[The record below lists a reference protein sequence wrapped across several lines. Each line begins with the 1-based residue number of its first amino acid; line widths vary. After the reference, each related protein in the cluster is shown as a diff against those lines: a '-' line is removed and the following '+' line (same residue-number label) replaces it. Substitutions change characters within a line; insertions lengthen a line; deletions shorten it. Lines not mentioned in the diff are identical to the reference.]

1 MASSRAAALPILA
14 ATILATPPVSAQDEA
29 IPRVDRRAAEV
40 LTLDTPY
47 TFTPY
52 ADRDSWLAR
61 ARFLREQILVSAGLW
76 PMPAKGPLDAHVF
89 GRIERRDYSV
99 EKVYFESH
107 PGFYVTGNLYRPLGK
122 NGPFPG
128 VLSPHGHWA
137 YGRLEN
143 GADGSIPARCI
154 SLARQGYVVFTYDMV
169 GYNDSRQ
176 VEHRLLDPRL
186 AQWGIGS
193 LGLHLWNSIRSVDFL
208 ESLPEVDRGR
218 LACTGASGG
227 GTQTFLL
234 TAVDDRIKVSAPV
247 NMISH
252 YMQGGD
258 VCENAPNLRLDTSNM
273 EIAALMAPR
282 PMLMVSAAGDWTRD
296 TPRIEFPAVQSVYA
310 LLDAKDKAAT
320 VQFIADH
327 NYNRDSREAVYGF
340 FARWVLGRPDAS
352 PIREAECTP
361 ELPADLLVFFGR
373 ELPKEA
379 KTQQQIVD
387 GLVAA
392 RKAQLAALRPADAAG
407 LARFRE
413 LLQPGLRHVL
423 AAELPAGDATLEMS
437 SPSGVQPG
445 ARDLVIGRRGRGDR
459 VPVRVWSPPPDAR
472 KSVLVV
478 HPDGVAGASA
488 REDSLIEPLQRR
500 GYVVASIDAFN
511 TGSARVQRDTSDR
524 FFTTYNRTDDANRV
538 QDILTAL
545 AWLKRQPGVR
555 RVSLVGLERAGL
567 WCLLAQ
573 ALAPGLDAV
582 VADADVFPTA
592 TDDAYLGRVF
602 VPLLR
607 SVGGFETA
615 LTLGLGSRIHV
626 HDTGGVFDTT
636 AVEASA
642 RATGAADTLRVSREK
657 LADADVVAWV
667 MAQ

>member
-1 MASSRAAALPILA
+1 MASLKGA
-14 ATILATPPVSAQDEA
+14 ATSFLVAASLASHPARAQDGT
-29 IPRVDRRAAEV
+29 IPRVDRRATEV

-52 ADRDSWLAR
+52 ADKDAWLAR
-61 ARFLREQILVSAGLW
+61 ARFLREQVLVSAGLW
-76 PMPAKGPLDAHVF
+76 PMPEKGPLDAHVF

-99 EKVYFESH
+99 EKVHFESH
-107 PGFYVTGNLYRPLGK
+107 PGFFVTGNLYRPLGK
-122 NGPFPG
+122 SGPFPG

-154 SLARQGYVVFTYDMV
+154 SLARQGYVVFSYDMV

-176 VEHRLLDPRL
+176 VDHRLLDPRL

-193 LGLHLWNSIRSVDFL
+193 LGLHLWNSIRSLDFL
-208 ESLPEVDRGR
+208 ESLPDVDRTR
-218 LACTGASGG
+218 LSCTGASGG

-234 TAVDDRIKVSAPV
+234 TAVDDRVKVSAPV

-273 EIAALMAPR
+273 EIGALMAPR

-310 LLDAKDKAAT
+310 LLDAKDKVAT

-340 FARWVLGRPDAS
+340 FARWVRGRADSS
-352 PIREAECTP
+352 PVPEP
-361 ELPADLLVFFGR
+361 ELHVEQPADLLVFHGR
-373 ELPKEA
+373 ALPEKA

-392 RKAQLAALRPADAAG
+392 RKTQLAALRPRDAEG
-407 LARFRE
+407 LKRFRE
-413 LLQPGLRHVL
+413 ALEPGLRHVL
-423 AAELPAGDATLEMS
+423 AAEYPWTETIVESAST
-437 SPSGVQPG
+437 SGVEAG
-445 ARDLVIGRRGRGDR
+445 VRSLVIGRRALADR
-459 VPVRVWSPPPDAR
+459 VPVRVWSPPPEAR

-488 REDSLIEPLQRR
+488 REDSLIEPLRR
-500 GYVVASIDAFN
+500 QGYVVASIDAFN
-511 TGSARVQRDTSDR
+511 SGSARVQRDTSDR

-538 QDILTAL
+538 QDVLTAL

-555 RVSLVGLERAGL
+555 SVSLVGLERAGL

-582 VADADVFPTA
+582 VADADAFPTGS
-592 TDDAYLGRVF
+592 DDAYLGRVF

-615 LTLGLGSRIHV
+615 LTLGLGSRIRV
-626 HDTGGVFDTT
+626 HGTGGLFDTT

-642 RATGAADTLRVSREK
+642 RATGAAERLRVTREK

-667 MAQ
+667 TGE

>member
-1 MASSRAAALPILA
+1 MAPFKPAALSMLA
-14 ATILATPPVSAQDEA
+14 ATILAGPAARSQDETV
-29 IPRVDRRAAEV
+29 PRVDRRAAEV
-40 LTLDTPY
+40 LTLDSSY

-52 ADRDSWLAR
+52 ASREAWLAR
-61 ARFLREQILVSAGLW
+61 ARFLREQVLVSAGLW
-76 PMPAKGPLDAHVF
+76 PMPEKAPLNPHVF
-89 GRIERRDYSV
+89 GRIERGDYSV
-99 EKVYFESH
+99 EKVYFESY

-122 NGPFPG
+122 TGPFPG

-143 GADGSIPARCI
+143 GVDGSIPARCI
-154 SLARQGYVVFTYDMV
+154 SLARQGHVVFSYDMV

-176 VEHRLLDPRL
+176 VDHRLLDPRL

-193 LGLHLWNSIRSVDFL
+193 LGLHLWNSIRSADFL
-208 ESLPEVDRGR
+208 ESLPDVDRTR

-234 TAVDDRIKVSAPV
+234 TAVDDRVKVSAPV

-273 EIAALMAPR
+273 EIGALMAPR

-296 TPRIEFPAVQSVYA
+296 TPRVEFPAVQSVYA
-310 LLDAKDKAAT
+310 LLDARDKVAT

-340 FARWVLGRPDAS
+340 FARWLLGRPDPS
-352 PIREAECTP
+352 PVREAEYTP
-361 ELPADLLVFFGR
+361 EPPPDLLVFFGR

-387 GLVAA
+387 ERVAA

-413 LLQPGLRHVL
+413 ALGPGLRHVV
-423 AAELPAGDATLEMS
+423 AAELPDGDAVLES
-437 SPSGVQPG
+437 APTSGARAG
-445 ARDLVIGRRGRGDR
+445 ARDLVIGRLGRGDR
-459 VPVRVWSPPPDAR
+459 VPMRVWAGPDHA
-472 KSVLVV
+472 KGVLVV
-478 HPDGVAGASA
+478 HPDGIAGASA
-488 REDSLIEPLQRR
+488 RERSLIEPLQRQ

-511 TGSARVQRDTSDR
+511 SGSARVTRDTSDR

-538 QDILTAL
+538 QDVLTAL
-545 AWLKRQPGVR
+545 AWLKRPPGVG

-582 VADADVFPTA
+582 VADADAFPTGS
-592 TDDAYLGRVF
+592 DDAYLGHVF
-602 VPLLR
+602 IPLLR

-615 LTLGLGSRIHV
+615 LTLGLGSRIRV

-642 RATGAADTLRVSREK
+642 RVTGTADRLRVSREK
-657 LADADVVAWV
+657 LADAEIVAWV
-667 MAQ
+667 AGQ